1 MFCRGLKRFSVTSST
16 QICWT
21 PFCQVL
27 WEGKLK
33 ICSMSQR
40 SSYMSHQRH
49 QGWWR
54 DGDKAMSWRKQRCW
68 CLNETDIVQS
78 RVHGEGKRVEWRCP
92 GSLGVLCWML
102 LAQPPWWLPPCP
114 QERTISVWGISVFPQ
129 CCCYSLSDIVSNLS
143 LLFWLLTPNSFTFCE
158 HQLFSSGLGAPGDA
172 SHLSCPSWC
181 RSKRSC
187 VVISL
192 DVKLKEMEWFHFLF
206 AFTLASL
213 WMLLVDVFIKDALMS
228 KYK

>member
-21 PFCQVL
+21 LFCQVL

-54 DGDKAMSWRKQRCW
+54 DKAMSWRKQRCW
-68 CLNETDIVQS
+68 CLNETDIVKS

-92 GSLGVLCWML
+92 GSLGALCWML
-102 LAQPPWWLPPCP
+102 LAQPPRWLPPCP
-114 QERTISVWGISVFPQ
+114 QERTISVWGIFCVSPMLLLLLVWQ
-129 CCCYSLSDIVSNLS
+129 CVKSLPTVLAFNTKFFYILWASA
-143 LLFWLLTPNSFTFCE
+143 LLIW
-158 HQLFSSGLGAPGDA
+158 
-172 SHLSCPSWC
+172 SWC
-181 RSKRSC
+181 SWGCLTFVLSIM
-187 VVISL
+187 VQ
-192 DVKLKEMEWFHFLF
+192 E
-206 AFTLASL
+206 
-213 WMLLVDVFIKDALMS
+213 
-228 KYK
+228 